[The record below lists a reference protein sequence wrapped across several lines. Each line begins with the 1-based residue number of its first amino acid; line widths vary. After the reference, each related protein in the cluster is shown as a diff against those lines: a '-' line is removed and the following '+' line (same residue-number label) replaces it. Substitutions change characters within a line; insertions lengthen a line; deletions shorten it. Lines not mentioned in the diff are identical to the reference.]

1 MQFCSYAVMQLCSFA
16 VKKSQSC
23 SPAVAHPDAFSIEPN
38 NLQPVQVRGMVKEK
52 VLPFSG

>member
-1 MQFCSYAVMQLCSFA
+1 MQLCSFA

-23 SPAVAHPDAFSIEPN
+23 SPAVAQSGAFSLEPN
-38 NLQPVQVRGMVKEK
+38 SLQPVQVRGMVKEK